1 MPAAIGAA
9 MATRC
14 PAMGPWVRSRMRRS
28 RMVHDRRSAA
38 GTTRGTSM
46 THWKA
51 AALAAAAIIAL
62 AGCQHGGTDS
72 AAVEKQAKADVR
84 VFIPAFNA
92 GDIDTLIAMYV
103 PDAEVMAPGNPRA
116 VGHDAIRAVLAR
128 ESAAMKAAGVSLE
141 LNDDDKAGASGDLGY
156 HSGSFVVKDATGNV
170 VDSGNYLAV
179 LKRQEDGK
187 WLLFR
192 DTWNSD
198 RPPPAPPAAEPA
210 PAESAATP

>member
-1 MPAAIGAA
+1 
-9 MATRC
+9 
-14 PAMGPWVRSRMRRS
+14 
-28 RMVHDRRSAA
+28 
-38 GTTRGTSM
+38 M

-51 AALAAAAIIAL
+51 AALAAAGSLAL

-84 VFIPAFNA
+84 IFIPAFNA
-92 GDIDTLIAMYV
+92 GDIDTLIAMYA
-103 PDAEVMAPGNPRA
+103 PDAEVMAPGNARA
-116 VGHDAIRAVLAR
+116 VGHDAIRAVLTK
-128 ESAAMKAAGVSLE
+128 ESAAMKAAGVALE

-156 HSGSFVVKDATGNV
+156 HSGSFVVKDASGNV

-198 RPPPAPPAAEPA
+198 RPPPAPAEAPAADAAAEA
-210 PAESAATP
+210 PAT